1 MTASFDPAANES
13 TADREIVI
21 TRLLDAPRELAFSA
35 WTDPE
40 KVVNWWGPNG
50 FTTTIERMDVRPGG
64 VWKYVMH
71 GPDGVDYP
79 NKTVY
84 EEIVPP
90 ERLVYTHSGGDP
102 VPGERAVQFRSTVTF
117 VQQGGQTKITLQ
129 MVFKTPDDR
138 QYVVEKYGAIEGG
151 VQHLARLNEFLL
163 GSGQ

>member
-1 MTASFDPAANES
+1 MPPIPDS
-13 TADREIVI
+13 TATDLSNDREIVI

-40 KVVNWWGPNG
+40 KVVKWWGPNG
-50 FTTTIERMDVRPGG
+50 FSITIERMDVRPGG

-90 ERLVYTHSGGDP
+90 ERLVYSHSGGDP
-102 VPGERAVQFRSTVTF
+102 VRGERAVQFRSSVTF
-117 VQQGGQTKITLQ
+117 VQEGGQTRITLR
-129 MVFKTPDDR
+129 MAFKTPDDR
-138 QYVVEKYGAIEGG
+138 NYVIEKFGAVEGG
-151 VQHLARLNEFLL
+151 IQHVARLNEFLL
-163 GSGQ
+163 GRL

>member
-1 MTASFDPAANES
+1 MTASPNPAGDES

-40 KVVNWWGPNG
+40 KVVKWWGPNG
-50 FTTTIERMDVRPGG
+50 FSITIERMDVRPGG

-79 NKTVY
+79 NRTVY

-90 ERLVYTHSGGDP
+90 ERLVYTQSGDA
-102 VPGERAVQFRSTVTF
+102 GERAIQFRSTVTF
-117 VQQGGQTKITLQ
+117 VQEGGQTRITLQ
-129 MVFKTPDDR
+129 SVFKTPDDR
-138 QYVVEKYGAIEGG
+138 NYVVEKFGAVEGG
-151 VQHLARLNEFLL
+151 IQHVARLNEFLL
-163 GSGQ
+163 GRL

>member
-1 MTASFDPAANES
+1 MASSSSDSP

-40 KVVNWWGPNG
+40 KVVKWWGPNG
-50 FTTTIERMDVRPGG
+50 FTITIDRMDVRPGG
-64 VWKYVMH
+64 VWKYTMH

-84 EEIVPP
+84 EEISPP
-90 ERLVYTHSGGDP
+90 ERLVYSHSGGDP

-138 QYVVEKYGAIEGG
+138 AYVVEKFGAIEGG
-151 VQHLARLNEFLL
+151 IQHLARLNEFLL
-163 GSGQ
+163 ESGQ

>member
-1 MTASFDPAANES
+1 MTDPNDPAAS
-13 TADREIVI
+13 DLSVDREIRI
-21 TRLLDAPRELAFSA
+21 TRLLNAPRELAFAA

-40 KVVNWWGPNG
+40 KVVKWWGPNG

-71 GPDGVDYP
+71 GPDGADYP

-117 VQQGGQTKITLQ
+117 VQEGGQTRITLQ
-129 MVFKTPDDR
+129 MAFKTRDDR
-138 QYVVEKYGAIEGG
+138 DYVIQKYGAVEGG
-151 VQHLARLNEFLL
+151 IQHLARLNEFLL
-163 GSGQ
+163 GVGQ

>member
-1 MTASFDPAANES
+1 MPPIPDS
-13 TADREIVI
+13 TAADLSNDRDIVI

-40 KVVNWWGPNG
+40 KVVKWWGPNG
-50 FTTTIERMDVRPGG
+50 FSITIERMDVRPGG

-90 ERLVYTHSGGDP
+90 ERLVYSHSGGDP
-102 VPGERAVQFRSTVTF
+102 VPGERAVQFRSCVTF
-117 VQQGGQTKITLQ
+117 VQEGGQTRITLH
-129 MVFKTPDDR
+129 MTFKTHDDR
-138 QYVVEKYGAIEGG
+138 NYVIEKFGAVEGG
-151 VQHLARLNEFLL
+151 IQHVARLNEFLL
-163 GSGQ
+163 GRL

>member
-1 MTASFDPAANES
+1 MPPIPDS
-13 TADREIVI
+13 TATDLSNDREIVI

-40 KVVNWWGPNG
+40 KVVKWWGPNG
-50 FTTTIERMDVRPGG
+50 FSITIERMDVRPGG

-90 ERLVYTHSGGDP
+90 ERLVYSHSGGDP
-102 VPGERAVQFRSTVTF
+102 VRGERAVQFRSSVTF
-117 VQQGGQTKITLQ
+117 VQEGGQTRITLR
-129 MVFKTPDDR
+129 MAFKTADDR
-138 QYVVEKYGAIEGG
+138 NYVIEKFGAVEGG
-151 VQHLARLNEFLL
+151 IQHVARLNEFLL
-163 GSGQ
+163 GRL